1 MEVSKNIENK
11 LSDQDFKQKTNAFI
25 IVLIEIYKV
34 LAASLLILFVPQ
46 KCDDHV
52 CSYEENFESDSNT
65 YTGGLVINFLTLALF
80 MVLYGIEIKR
90 ENRLITYLEV
100 NIAKPSDNVSVG
112 NALNHLPLE
121 KKQAIL
127 SLDKIYNKL
136 GKCSIVLFVANSIL
150 SGLIVYNYYL
160 DSQTTTT
167 FITNIFFMSGKIY
180 DVYVNVNTEE
190 NVFYSAYLKTKVQYN
205 DVDPNKMIE
214 MSNVEGNEET
224 HTEEQERILEESKND
239 QIEVASVNNI

>member
-1 MEVSKNIENK
+1 M
-11 LSDQDFKQKTNAFI
+11 
-25 IVLIEIYKV
+25 
-34 LAASLLILFVPQ
+34 AAYLLILFVSQ
-46 KCDDHV
+46 KYDDHV
-52 CSYEENFESDSNT
+52 CSYEENFESDNNA
-65 YTGGLVINFLTLALF
+65 YTSGLVINFLTLTLF
-80 MVLYGIEIKR
+80 MILYGVEIKR

-112 NALNHLPLE
+112 NALNNLPIE
-121 KKQAIL
+121 KKQSIL

-136 GKCSIVLFVANSIL
+136 GKCSIVLFATNSIL

-167 FITNIFFMSGKIY
+167 FITNLFFMSGKIY

-214 MSNVEGNEET
+214 MRNVERIETKNENENQK
-224 HTEEQERILEESKND
+224 EVEK
-239 QIEVASVNNI
+239 IENNENIV

>member
-1 MEVSKNIENK
+1 MELSKHVENK
-11 LSDQDFKQKTNAFI
+11 LSDQDFKQRMSALI

-34 LAASLLILFVPQ
+34 LASSLLILFVPQ
-46 KCDDHV
+46 KCDDHM
-52 CSYEENFESDSNT
+52 CSYEENFESDNDA
-65 YTGGLVINFLTLALF
+65 YTGGLVINFLTLTLF
-80 MVLYGIEIKR
+80 IILYGVEIKR

-100 NIAKPSDNVSVG
+100 NIAKPSDNSSVG
-112 NALNHLPLE
+112 NALNRLSLE

-136 GKCSIVLFVANSIL
+136 GKCSIVLFIANSIL

-167 FITNIFFMSGKIY
+167 FITNLFFMSGKIY

-214 MSNVEGNEET
+214 IVNIETNDNNKENETTEVTESNE
-224 HTEEQERILEESKND
+224 I
-239 QIEVASVNNI
+239 SVTAENNI

>member
-34 LAASLLILFVPQ
+34 LAGSLLILFVPQ

-52 CSYEENFESDSNT
+52 CSYEENFESDNNV
-65 YTGGLVINFLTLALF
+65 YTGGLVVNFLTLCLF
-80 MVLYGIEIKR
+80 MVLYGVEIKR
-90 ENRLITYLEV
+90 ENRLITYLDV
-100 NIAKPSDNVSVG
+100 NIAKPSDNLSVG

-121 KKQAIL
+121 KKQSIL

-136 GKCSIVLFVANSIL
+136 GKYSIVLFAANSIL

-167 FITNIFFMSGKIY
+167 FITNLFFMSGKIY

-205 DVDPNKMIE
+205 YVDPNKMIE
-214 MSNVEGNEET
+214 LPNVEGNEET
-224 HTEEQERILEESKND
+224 HQEEQERTNDETKND

>member
-11 LSDQDFKQKTNAFI
+11 ISDQDFKQKANAFV

-34 LAASLLILFVPQ
+34 LCSSLLILFVPQ
-46 KCDDHV
+46 KCDDHM
-52 CSYEENFESDSNT
+52 CSYEENIESDNNI
-65 YTGGLVINFLTLALF
+65 YTGGLIINFLTLALF
-80 MVLYGIEIKR
+80 MILYGVEIKR

-100 NIAKPSDNVSVG
+100 NIKKPSDNLSVG
-112 NALNHLPLE
+112 NALNNLPIE
-121 KKQAIL
+121 KKGSIL
-127 SLDKIYNKL
+127 SLDKIYNKI
-136 GKCSIVLFVANSIL
+136 GKISIILFAANSIL

-167 FITNIFFMSGKIY
+167 FITNLFFMSGKIY

-214 MSNVEGNEET
+214 NVNQDNDNNLKENQIELKINVA
-224 HTEEQERILEESKND
+224 TEE
-239 QIEVASVNNI
+239 NNI